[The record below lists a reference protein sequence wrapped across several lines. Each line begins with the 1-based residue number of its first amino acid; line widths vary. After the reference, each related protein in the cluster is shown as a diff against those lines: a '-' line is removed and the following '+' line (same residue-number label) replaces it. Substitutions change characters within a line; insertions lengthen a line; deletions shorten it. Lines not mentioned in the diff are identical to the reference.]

1 MTKSVKQMIGEASAA
16 IEMLSVEQALALQGN
31 PDVQFVDVRDQT
43 ELAAQG
49 TIAGAVHAPRAL
61 LEFIADPESP
71 MHRPELASGKRLVL
85 FCAAG
90 GRSTLAAKTL
100 KDMGI
105 ERTASL
111 AGGFTA
117 WKASGGPSIAV

>member
-1 MTKSVKQMIGEASAA
+1 MTKSAKQMIGEASAA
-16 IEMLSVEQALALQGN
+16 IEMLSVDQALALQGN

-49 TIAGAVHAPRAL
+49 TIPGAIHAPRAF

-111 AGGFTA
+111 AGGFA
-117 WKASGGPSIAV
+117 GWKAAGGPSTAI

>member
-1 MTKSVKQMIGEASAA
+1 MTKSVKQMITEASGV
-16 IEMLSVEQALALQGN
+16 IEILPVEQALTLQGN
-31 PDVQFVDVRDQT
+31 PDVQFVDVRDQS

-49 TIAGAVHAPRAL
+49 TIPGAVHVPRAF

-117 WKASGGPSIAV
+117 WKARGGSSAPA